1 MKIRIFQIG
10 GTMNDTFIGIATDP
24 TTLGSLIRLAGL
36 QGASGVSLHGTMPHV
51 RESVSGEFTLD
62 EATNQCR
69 QASEAI
75 FASIMDGIDPAMAGM
90 DMD

>member
-1 MKIRIFQIG
+1 
-10 GTMNDTFIGIATDP
+10 
-24 TTLGSLIRLAGL
+24 
-36 QGASGVSLHGTMPHV
+36 
-51 RESVSGEFTLD
+51 VSGEFTLD